1 MCVNIPLYLSVSC
14 DFIPLL
20 SVVMMCLFIVL
31 HSYLIF
37 NYQIGTTGSH
47 ELPKISVCK
56 LFYLIEIPSIKHI
69 LFLYCRL
76 SAANFNNM
84 KCIAECWFN
93 LIRCIVYKYW
103 LLLGVKNY
111 SPRWNSTIIYYSLRL
126 VGPTRRCKG
135 QGWILPRVQL
145 FSTINSWNKR
155 AVNIC
160 LYTSFIDL

>member
-47 ELPKISVCK
+47 ELPKISVYK

-84 KCIAECWFN
+84 KCIAEC
-93 LIRCIVYKYW
+93 
-103 LLLGVKNY
+103 
-111 SPRWNSTIIYYSLRL
+111 
-126 VGPTRRCKG
+126 
-135 QGWILPRVQL
+135 
-145 FSTINSWNKR
+145 
-155 AVNIC
+155 
-160 LYTSFIDL
+160 